1 MGQDS
6 VKEMRTMLLRMSA
19 LEADFQVRGAR
30 GGGGGGGGGYGLGFM
45 GGANQQD
52 SGDVPARAM

>member
-30 GGGGGGGGGYGLGFM
+30 GGGGGGGYGMGFM